1 MLHVREPSAAGNP
14 AILRAIDGIDERR
27 LHWTVLAAGL
37 ALTLAAATTSDS
49 VFQVDE
55 HFQVVEFAS
64 HKLGITPAEA
74 LAWEFPA
81 RIRPWLQPGAYALIA
96 RGLRAV
102 GLESPFAAV
111 RAFRI
116 ASGIAAWT
124 AIAVLL
130 VAVRRWFPS
139 PRWRRAVTLSLA
151 LPYFVPYLAARVSS
165 ESVATTFLLLGL
177 AAIVG
182 FPGDAARREG
192 ATWVR
197 HIAAGLALGLAFE
210 ARFQVGISVAGI
222 VLWVLVHDPDRW
234 RKVTALSAG
243 LLVALAIGGAV
254 DAWGYGAWELVP
266 WNYLRA
272 NLVEGRAAAFGTSPW
287 HGYLWMAAGL
297 WPPFGIVLT
306 LGLLLSWFRAPRHLL
321 TWATVPFVVV
331 HSLIGHK
338 EIRFLF
344 PMLPLA
350 TLAVLLAWSGPPPER
365 RWEARTL
372 RVLAVVWFGR
382 ATWAFNVL
390 GLAALCLLPSTD
402 NLELQRFF
410 HDHAREPA
418 RWVALDDPR
427 RFHGAPVPFLWPR
440 PMPTVEVVR
449 DAAGLAAA
457 LQAGPGPVYVT
468 AKYPL
473 PAGAE
478 EVLARRGSRIFASLP
493 AWLSRFDAFGWLK
506 RADMTYVWRV
516 DR

>member
-1 MLHVREPSAAGNP
+1 VREPSAAGTLP
-14 AILRAIDGIDERR
+14 ILRALDAIDERR
-27 LHWTVLAAGL
+27 LLWTMLAAGL

-55 HFQVVEFAS
+55 HFQVVEAAGY
-64 HKLGITPAEA
+64 KLGVTPAEA

-81 RIRPWLQPGAYALIA
+81 RIRPWLQPGALALLA

-102 GLESPFAAV
+102 GVESPFAAV
-111 RAFRI
+111 RAFRV
-116 ASGIAAWT
+116 ASGVAAWA
-124 AIAVLL
+124 AIALLL
-130 VAVRRWFPS
+130 VAVRNWFPS
-139 PRWRRAVTLSLA
+139 ARWRRAAILSLT
-151 LPYFVPYLAARVSS
+151 LPYFVPYLAARTSS

-177 AAIVG
+177 AAIAG
-182 FPGDAARREG
+182 SPTGEAGGSRAI
-192 ATWVR
+192 AMR
-197 HIAAGLALGLAFE
+197 HLAAGVALGLAFG
-210 ARFQVGISVAGI
+210 ARYQVGLSVAGI
-222 VLWVLVHDPDRW
+222 VLWLLVHDADRR
-234 RKVTALSAG
+234 RKVLPLSAG
-243 LLVALAIGGAV
+243 LLLAVALGAAV
-254 DAWGYGAWELVP
+254 DAWGYGTWELVP
-266 WNYLRA
+266 WNYLRV
-272 NLVEGRAAAFGTSPW
+272 NLLEGRAATFGTSPW
-287 HGYLWMAAGL
+287 HGYLWMAAGV
-297 WPPFGIVLT
+297 WPPFGLVLT
-306 LGLLLSWFRAPRHLL
+306 VGLLLSWFLAPRHLL

-350 TLAVLLAWSGPPPER
+350 TLAVLLAWSGPAPGR

-372 RVLAVVWFGR
+372 RVLSVVWFGR
-382 ATWAFNVL
+382 ATWALNAL
-390 GLAALCLLPSTD
+390 GLAVLCLLPSTD

-440 PMPTVEVVR
+440 PMPPVEVVR
-449 DAAGLAAA
+449 DAASLETALAT
-457 LQAGPGPVYVT
+457 GPGPTYVT

-478 EVLARRGSRIFASLP
+478 EVLARRGTRVFSSLP
-493 AWLSRFDAFGWLK
+493 AWLSRLDAFGWLR